1 MQSVLSSRIA
11 RCQYV
16 PSCCLYSLLIYP
28 QHFETPMQTL
38 RIQATCTTSFVYCS
52 TLKQQFS
59 HYSTISLKRLDSSS
73 SQKPRKVTKNST
85 MRPTTRTAATTTKSQ
100 NDSHIFN
107 THRRHELAVKRP
119 IRAACCNFVYAMKR
133 KNAYWP
139 YWEILLP
146 RVRALLSASLLS
158 PLQFKKD
165 PELCP
170 PK

>member
-73 SQKPRKVTKNST
+73 SQKPRKSLKIPPCVQQLEQLQ
-85 MRPTTRTAATTTKSQ
+85 PQQKSQ
-100 NDSHIFN
+100 NDSYIFN